1 MVGKRVIIII
11 ISLLFILNINNIIPT
26 HDSLNFKI
34 SESERDNKD
43 IIKTNSTSLFLE
55 PVLIEDMN
63 ARKMVLCDY
72 DNNGFPDIIHYHKDG
87 YNDPLGMFHVQMNKS
102 GIWNKTKINDLAYIK
117 AYTNL
122 SGDDTRDFLHHTG
135 IEYHNHL
142 VISEMNSN
150 GSISRTFTHDK
161 GSGFSHIMLDDVD
174 IDGDLD
180 LILGYSS
187 NYVQVYQNL
196 GEGEFNYDWDNGIPD
211 RAKDPNLP
219 SIDTE
224 DLKVG
229 DIDCNGLPDIATA
242 TKCSMGYGFPPGSR
256 YFLMLNEGDGNWTD
270 ASMDFPRGKT
280 ILNIDLADL
289 DNDGDLDY
297 GILGQ
302 DEGWIYENID
312 GKKWNVR
319 PFPNFHNQIDYFT
332 FEDIDLDGNEDILV
346 RDVIF
351 KDETTLFFEI
361 NISFGNGDYTW
372 KTVNQMSKINN
383 SYYDPIFEDFDRDGD
398 LDIVMRGGGIYFW
411 ENNISIKPNMSF
423 IKTPSSTHFRSG
435 YLTEFSWTMK
445 DAYKICKRT
454 EDLEFNLSISYTGPK
469 GPFFHMKTV
478 KGQWWT
484 DLIIPDM
491 PSNDV
496 YFKINFS
503 DYSTLSGPYT
513 IHDSNGMGSLVELT
527 EPEYDSFLI
536 GGEEVDITLRTSNH
550 LQTGTYPIY
559 LVSEGNR
566 SHLGSFHLQ
575 SGENNSFKIKI
586 PHGFYSTYGH
596 LEVSIPWFGNQREVD
611 TVSRFQVIPTHM
623 VPHHFDLSEHHV
635 PAGYK
640 TNITVPV
647 FSINGTDISSDCD
660 YKILG
665 KSNGIKVYPYKDGI
679 INITCSDVGRY
690 NFTLSTKKF
699 SKAVMADIMLISHR
713 NLHTISLFTPE
724 TECMVGEPLELFF
737 RGLDPDGKYLQ
748 IDEELITWEITGNCE
763 YSIQGSALMVIPHS
777 PGTINISAEADTGL
791 GPVTGSVELEV
802 YPTIERTRITTN
814 EKSMMNGS
822 VQDLYLNIW
831 TNDNQPISNYQI
843 TWTSNDNAAII
854 SHSLQNAVIKAVKE
868 GEIEIR
874 AVLRHYDET
883 FTSTT
888 TIDVY
893 PAPGSI
899 RMDKEIIQE
908 IGRSEEYQLEI
919 LTTNNFPF
927 EGDHFIGSYLID
939 PEIASV
945 SIEDNILTVIGDEEG
960 ETELILNLSTM
971 EGISFEST
979 FPVSIR
985 SSPDRISIGNYP
997 EYPRTGQSFQVDFS
1011 VFNYRED
1018 ELKGFSVDLKSNLT
1032 EIEIIDYNHFSVLP
1046 MKSGYDEIIITV
1058 EKYGVEIESKINFRI
1073 VPTVSEVLI
1082 EMDSFEVPVNTGNGF
1097 SLILKDPAGNEIPWT
1112 DFQFNM
1118 HRDIAIEESDN
1129 GFNLNGSGTG
1139 TYQIFYTTEY
1149 FGRTLEGS
1157 FNVTLYEISIL
1168 SEIQLTFDEN
1178 SRVVEVLCLDQNSDN
1193 ITSLCSIQ
1201 WSGDFQVLNDYKV
1214 ISRSEK
1220 LSVTVTL
1227 NETSLEDEIDTPVSE
1242 DKEKETSLIMIFIIS
1257 IPMIILIVVGIFIIL
1272 GKTRKINDEKSGPE

>member
-1 MVGKRVIIII
+1 
-11 ISLLFILNINNIIPT
+11 
-26 HDSLNFKI
+26 
-34 SESERDNKD
+34 
-43 IIKTNSTSLFLE
+43 
-55 PVLIEDMN
+55 
-63 ARKMVLCDY
+63 
-72 DNNGFPDIIHYHKDG
+72 
-87 YNDPLGMFHVQMNKS
+87 
-102 GIWNKTKINDLAYIK
+102 
-117 AYTNL
+117 
-122 SGDDTRDFLHHTG
+122 
-135 IEYHNHL
+135 
-142 VISEMNSN
+142 MNSN
-150 GSISRTFTHDK
+150 GSISNKYTYEK

-174 IDGDLD
+174 IDGDID

-196 GEGEFNYDWDNGIPD
+196 GDGKLNYDWDNGIPD
-211 RAKDPNLP
+211 RAKNPNLP

-242 TKCSMGYGFPPGSR
+242 TKCSAGYGFPPGSR
-256 YFLMLNEGDGNWTD
+256 YFLMLNEGNGNWTD

-372 KTVNQMSKINN
+372 KTVNQMKKIND

-445 DAYKICKRT
+445 DAYKICNRT
-454 EDLEFNLSISYTGPK
+454 EDLEFNLSISYTGPE
-469 GPFFHMKTV
+469 GPFFHLKTV

-491 PSNDV
+491 PSNNV
-496 YFKINFS
+496 YFRINFS
-503 DYSTLSGPYT
+503 EYSTLSGPYT
-513 IHDSNGMGSLVELT
+513 IHDSNGLGSLVELT
-527 EPEYDSFLI
+527 EPAYDSFMI
-536 GGEEVDITLRTSNH
+536 GGENVNVTLRTSNH

-559 LVSEGNR
+559 LIDGENR
-566 SHLGSFHLQ
+566 SYLGSFYLQ
-575 SGENNSFKIKI
+575 SGKNNSFRIKI
-586 PHGFYSTYGH
+586 PHGFYSTYSH
-596 LEVSIPWFGNQREVD
+596 LEVTIPWHGNQREVD

-660 YKILG
+660 YEILG
-665 KSNGIKVYPYKDGI
+665 KSNGIKVYPFKNGM

-699 SKAVMADIMLISHR
+699 SKAVMADIILISHP
-713 NLHTISLFTPE
+713 NLQKISLFTPE
-724 TECMVGEPLELFF
+724 TVCMVGEPLELFF
-737 RGLDPDGKYLQ
+737 RGLDPQGEYLE
-748 IDEELITWEITGNCE
+748 IDEELIKWNLTGDCDF
-763 YSIQGSALMVIPHS
+763 SIQSTALTIIPHS
-777 PGTINISAEADTGL
+777 PGIINISAEADTGL
-791 GPVTGSVELEV
+791 GPVTESIELEV
-802 YPTIERTRITTN
+802 NPTLERTRITKDEN
-814 EKSMMNGS
+814 SMMNGS

-831 TNDNQPISNYQI
+831 TNDNQPISNYQV
-843 TWTSNDNAAII
+843 TWTSNENAVII
-854 SHSLQNAVIKAVKE
+854 SQSLQNAAIKAVRE
-868 GEIEIR
+868 GEIEIT
-874 AVLRHYDET
+874 AVVHHYNET
-883 FTSTT
+883 LTSMT

-899 RMDKEIIQE
+899 RMNKEIIQD
-908 IGRSEEYQLEI
+908 IGKIENYQLEI
-919 LTTNNFPF
+919 LTTNNFPY

-945 SIEDNILTVIGDEEG
+945 SIEENILTVIGDNEG

-985 SSPDRISIGNYP
+985 SSPDRISVGDIPGFPRIGKP
-997 EYPRTGQSFQVDFS
+997 FQIDFS
-1011 VFNYRED
+1011 VFNYRD
-1018 ELKGFSVDLKSNLT
+1018 DMVNGYSIDVKSNLS
-1032 EIEIIDYNHFSVLP
+1032 EIEILNDTHFTVIP
-1046 MKSGYDEIIITV
+1046 AETGYDEIVITA

-1073 VPTVSEVLI
+1073 VPPVSEILLD
-1082 EMDSFEVPVNTGNGF
+1082 MDSTEVPIHTVNWF
-1097 SLILKDPAGNEIPWT
+1097 SLILKDPGGNVIPWT
-1112 DFQFNM
+1112 EFQFNK
-1118 HRDIAIEESDN
+1118 HQDIAIEETDN
-1129 GFNLNGSGTG
+1129 GFNLNGSRTG
-1139 TYQIFYTTEY
+1139 TYQVFYSTDY

-1157 FNVTLYEISIL
+1157 FNVTFYEISVL
-1168 SEIQLTFDEN
+1168 SEIRLTFDEN
-1178 SRVVEVLCLDQNSDN
+1178 SRVVEVLCLDQNSGN
-1193 ITSLCSIQ
+1193 ITSLCSIR
-1201 WSGDFQVLNDYKV
+1201 WSGEFEVLNEYKV
-1214 ISRSEK
+1214 ISRSK
-1220 LSVTVTL
+1220 NISVTVSL
-1227 NETSLEDEIDTPVSE
+1227 NKTTLEDEIDTPISE
-1242 DKEKETSLIMIFIIS
+1242 DKEKETSLIIILIIS
-1257 IPMIILIVVGIFIIL
+1257 IPAIILIIVGIFMVL
-1272 GKTRKINDEKSGPE
+1272 KNRRKNEEGKIGPE